1 MNMPVLKT
9 EAVDRGATSRRPPR
23 WCGSAR
29 RKPSFVKAT
38 LLPML
43 GAIAA
48 RVVPPLVMLALLLAV
63 WQILCMQPGATL
75 PSPTKIWTEAYDL
88 IVDPFFVAGP
98 QDIGLGWRVLT
109 SLQRVAI
116 GYGLAGLIG
125 IMLGTIIGQSVWA
138 MRGLDPIF
146 QMLRTISPLA
156 WLPISLAAFRDSQ
169 PSAIFVIFITAV
181 WPIIINTAV
190 GIRNIPQDYRNVAA
204 VLRLNHLEFFCKIMI
219 PSAAPYI
226 FTGLRIGIG
235 LSWLAIVAAE
245 MLTGGVGIGFFI
257 WDAWNSSRLSDIVV
271 ALVYIGVVGFVL
283 DRIVAGIATIVTRG
297 TSRQLKERSMTPYLK
312 IDHVDKILHAR
323 LARDRGAASDITLT
337 IEQGEYVSI
346 IGHSGCGKITL
357 LNIVAG
363 LMPVTQ
369 RGGAAGEPG
378 GQRARPRPRRRVPEP
393 FAAAVAHRL
402 RQRPARRGQG
412 VRRPSAARRARMNG
426 RCTISSSCRWRTP
439 RTSGRRKSPAA

>member
-1 MNMPVLKT
+1 MNMPVRKSEALSIASAAASAEVLRLKL
-9 EAVDRGATSRRPPR
+9 A
-23 WCGSAR
+23 
-29 RKPSFVKAT
+29 KPSYWQARILPALSAVTART
-38 LLPML
+38 L
-43 GAIAA
+43 
-48 RVVPPLVMLALLLAV
+48 PPLVMLVLILTV
-63 WQILCMQPGATL
+63 WQILCMKPGATL
-75 PSPTKIWTEAYDL
+75 PAPSKIWTEAYDL

-125 IMLGTIIGQSVWA
+125 ILLGTIIGQSVWA

-146 QMLRTISPLA
+146 QVLRTISPLA

-169 PSAIFVIFITAV
+169 PSAIFVIFITSV

-204 VLRLNHLEFFCKIMI
+204 VLRLNHLEFFWKVMI

-271 ALVYIGVVGFVL
+271 ALVYIGVVGFIL
-283 DRIVAGIATIVTRG
+283 DRIVAGIAVIVTRG
-297 TSRQLKERSMTPYLK
+297 T
-312 IDHVDKILHAR
+312 
-323 LARDRGAASDITLT
+323 AA
-337 IEQGEYVSI
+337 
-346 IGHSGCGKITL
+346 
-357 LNIVAG
+357 N
-363 LMPVTQ
+363 
-369 RGGAAGEPG
+369 
-378 GQRARPRPRRRVPEP
+378 
-393 FAAAVAHRL
+393 
-402 RQRPARRGQG
+402 
-412 VRRPSAARRARMNG
+412 
-426 RCTISSSCRWRTP
+426 
-439 RTSGRRKSPAA
+439 

>member
-1 MNMPVLKT
+1 MNMQAVKTQSAAAVPLAAAEVLRLPT
-9 EAVDRGATSRRPPR
+9 P
-23 WCGSAR
+23 
-29 RKPSFVKAT
+29 KPSFVKAK
-38 LLPML
+38 LLP
-43 GAIAA
+43 AARDIAA
-48 RVVPPLVMLALLLAV
+48 QLIPPILMIGLLLVV
-63 WQILCMQPGATL
+63 WQILCSKPGATL
-75 PSPTKIWTEAYDL
+75 PSPSKIWTEAYDL

-116 GYGLAGLIG
+116 GYGFASVVG
-125 IMLGTIIGQSVWA
+125 ILLGTLVGQSVWA

-146 QMLRTISPLA
+146 QILRTISPLA

-204 VLRLNHLEFFCKIMI
+204 VLRLNHFEFFVKVMI

-271 ALVYIGVVGFVL
+271 ALVYIGGVGFVL
-283 DRIVAGIATIVTRG
+283 DRIVAFIATIVTRG
-297 TSRQLKERSMTPYLK
+297 TS
-312 IDHVDKILHAR
+312 A
-323 LARDRGAASDITLT
+323 
-337 IEQGEYVSI
+337 
-346 IGHSGCGKITL
+346 
-357 LNIVAG
+357 N
-363 LMPVTQ
+363 
-369 RGGAAGEPG
+369 
-378 GQRARPRPRRRVPEP
+378 
-393 FAAAVAHRL
+393 
-402 RQRPARRGQG
+402 
-412 VRRPSAARRARMNG
+412 
-426 RCTISSSCRWRTP
+426 
-439 RTSGRRKSPAA
+439 